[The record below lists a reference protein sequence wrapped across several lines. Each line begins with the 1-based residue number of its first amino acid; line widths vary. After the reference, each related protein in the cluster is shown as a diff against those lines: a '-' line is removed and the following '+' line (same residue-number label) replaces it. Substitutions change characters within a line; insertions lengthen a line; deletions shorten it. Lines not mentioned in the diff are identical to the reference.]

1 MAEVTKKNE
10 KFKKNASFFKE
21 SVVNDTTP
29 KNLKEPNHLI
39 LNSSFLKKEDTD
51 YIVKGQN
58 SYANINKQPSL
69 VLGDNSLNV
78 QENNYQDPQ
87 NNNYCNQGFE
97 NYQNNNYD
105 YQNNPQCNVY
115 DVNNYNYE
123 NNSYQAQYS
132 NSENYNQPQQSNYP
146 PDYNYTGYDY
156 YNMTNQQYLD
166 SNQNY
171 PQPHNNIAVDQ
182 NAQYPNNNQ
191 FAGNS
196 NEQGQ
201 IDYPANVYQ
210 NENQGNYQLNQ
221 NNQYTNP
228 EYNNVNYDSQ
238 YNNSYYYDQSYQYGD
253 QGYYQQYEKSPADLQ
268 ADVQNHPDG
277 QKNENEPSSNNTN

>member
-1 MAEVTKKNE
+1 
-10 KFKKNASFFKE
+10 
-21 SVVNDTTP
+21 
-29 KNLKEPNHLI
+29 
-39 LNSSFLKKEDTD
+39 LKKEDTD

-182 NAQYPNNNQ
+182 TAQYPNNNQ

-201 IDYPANVYQ
+201 IDYPANV
-210 NENQGNYQLNQ
+210 
-221 NNQYTNP
+221 
-228 EYNNVNYDSQ
+228 
-238 YNNSYYYDQSYQYGD
+238 
-253 QGYYQQYEKSPADLQ
+253 
-268 ADVQNHPDG
+268 
-277 QKNENEPSSNNTN
+277 